1 MSGPVVDLT
10 GVAVSEVRD
19 FPLVSAITPRVR
31 GGELTGKSKAYSGDV
46 PPAIVIVAL
55 GIDYS
60 PLGRTRR
67 AKLQAPLFA
76 ARCYGVTRIQ
86 ASQLANAVVAAVEL
100 RGPRVDATG
109 RLVHMSLVEGGG
121 DVVLDPDTRWPF
133 ATVTFT
139 LIGAQQA
146 VAVA

>member
-1 MSGPVVDLT
+1 MIVDLT
-10 GVAVSEVRD
+10 GVAVTELRLNAAVA
-19 FPLVSAITPRVR
+19 AITSRVR
-31 GGELTGKSKAYSGDV
+31 GGELAGDDV
-46 PPAIVIVAL
+46 PPAVVVVSL

-60 PLGRTRR
+60 PMGRTRS

-76 ARCYGVTRIQ
+76 AQCFGGTRPQ
-86 ASQLANAVVAAVEL
+86 AAQLANAVAAAMEL
-100 RGPRVDATG
+100 RRGRIDSGG
-109 RLVHMSLVEGGG
+109 RLVLLSLVEGGG

-133 ATVTFT
+133 ATVTFS

>member
-10 GVAVSEVRD
+10 GVAVTEVRD
-19 FPLVSAITPRVR
+19 FPLVAAITPRVR
-31 GGELTGKSKAYSGDV
+31 GGELDGDDV
-46 PPAIVIVAL
+46 PPAILIVSL

-76 ARCYGVTRIQ
+76 AQCYGQTRPQ
-86 ASQLANAVVAAVEL
+86 AAQLANAVVAAVEL
-100 RGPRVDATG
+100 RGPRVDAQG

-139 LIGAQQA
+139 FIGAQQA

>member
-1 MSGPVVDLT
+1 MSGLVVDLT
-10 GVAVSEVRD
+10 GVAVREVRD
-19 FPLVSAITPRVR
+19 FPLVAAITTRVR
-31 GGELTGKSKAYSGDV
+31 GGELAPDDV
-46 PPAIVIVAL
+46 PPAIRIVSL

-76 ARCYGVTRIQ
+76 AECFGVTRVQ

-109 RLVHMSLVEGGG
+109 RLVYMSLVEGGG
-121 DVVLDPDTRWPF
+121 DVVLDPNTRWPF
-133 ATVTFT
+133 ATVTFMYV
-139 LIGAQQA
+139 GAQQA